1 MRSTKIVAL
10 CLACLLAAS
19 AAFAAAGAPKA
30 GPRPA
35 KPAPAGD
42 DAPAWWGR
50 APDAPPA
57 ARGIVAAIS
66 PARIDVQTPQG
77 TRSFAINEQTRI
89 SVRGQKATVNDVKVN
104 DPVGVRFKPV
114 ENALPLALGITVPK
128 PGVGGEI
135 VSVQGGVVTLRDKTG
150 VESRVMV
157 TQATKISSRG
167 YEGTLGDLR
176 PGYRATARG
185 EAEND
190 VVTAQ
195 QIEFVPAVARGT
207 VVAKNGD
214 LITVKTVRQAELQV
228 QGSAATSVLIR
239 PRVDKNRKGTLAD
252 IQVGMP
258 VNIGFHPAQGAP
270 APLLWIDVLT
280 GS

>member
-1 MRSTKIVAL
+1 MRTTKTAVL
-10 CLACLLAAS
+10 CLVCLLAAS
-19 AAFAAAGAPKA
+19 AVFAAAGVRKT

-35 KPAPAGD
+35 KPAPAQG

-50 APDAPPA
+50 APNAPPA
-57 ARGIVAAIS
+57 ARGTVAAIS

-77 TRSFAINEQTRI
+77 MRSFAISEQTRI
-89 SVRGQKATVNDVKVN
+89 IVRGEKATIDDVRVN

-114 ENALPLALGITVPK
+114 ENALPVALGILVPK

-135 VSVQGGVVTLRDKTG
+135 VSVQGGVVTLRDKSG
-150 VESRVMV
+150 VENRVTV
-157 TQATKISSRG
+157 TQTTKIGSRG
-167 YEGTLGDLR
+167 YQGTLADLR
-176 PGYRATARG
+176 PGYKATARG
-185 EAEND
+185 ETEHDALA
-190 VVTAQ
+190 AQ
-195 QIEFVPAVARGT
+195 QIEFVPGIAKGT

-228 QGSAATSVLIR
+228 QGSAATAVLIR

-258 VNIGFHPAQGAP
+258 VNIGFHPTQGAP